1 MDYVTRKAAELLM
14 EELHENTMPAFLALG
29 HLPDLPP
36 SPGQVI
42 AMAEIFDCPPTPLL
56 ILTGWLP
63 KLDTSLPVAG
73 PERYRRSILYQRVGD
88 SGWGVYDDTDP
99 AQVAALRLRF
109 ILLGEGFPAVAKGS
123 VVGRIQNES

>member
-1 MDYVTRKAAELLM
+1 M
-14 EELHENTMPAFLALG
+14 EKIHPSTLPAFAALL

-42 AMAEIFDCPPTPLL
+42 ATAKIFGCPPTPPL

-63 KLDTSLPVAG
+63 KLDTSTSVAR
-73 PERYRRSILYQRVGD
+73 PKRYRRSTLYQCEGQP
-88 SGWGVYDDTDP
+88 GWGVYDDTDP

-109 ILLGEGFPAVAKGS
+109 VLLSEGFQRRRWGVFPAEEQKRLSKLVGS
-123 VVGRIQNES
+123 L